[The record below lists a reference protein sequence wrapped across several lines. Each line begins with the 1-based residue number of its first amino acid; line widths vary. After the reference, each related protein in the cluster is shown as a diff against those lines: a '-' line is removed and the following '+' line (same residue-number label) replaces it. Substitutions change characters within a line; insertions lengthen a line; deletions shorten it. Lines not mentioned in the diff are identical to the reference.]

1 MKNSEI
7 RELLRGKIPPELG
20 KVLIALNERLAAQ
33 HQQIMELARML
44 DILATALEVQARTV
58 EKMKDMMP
66 AAAAA
71 KKLAVR
77 VGSEEHE
84 DVPR

>member
-1 MKNSEI
+1 V
-7 RELLRGKIPPELG
+7 G

-44 DILATALEVQARTV
+44 DTLATALHVQAQTV
-58 EKMKDMMP
+58 QTMQGMMP
-66 AAAAA
+66 AALAA
-71 KKLAVR
+71 KKLSIK

>member
-7 RELLRGKIPPELG
+7 RELLRGKIIPELG

-44 DILATALEVQARTV
+44 DTLATALQVQAQTV
-58 EKMKDMMP
+58 HKMQSMMP
-66 AAAAA
+66 AAQAA
-71 KKLAVR
+71 KNLAVK